1 MNASDSAPA
10 PRVLVQRA
18 ARSALLA
25 LLLLAVLG
33 AIALAAPTH
42 PRWHPLLALVATVA
56 IVVIAIV
63 RAEDRLDRTA
73 LWTIVGLAWIAFV
86 LTGLFGLKTPAILA
100 TAAMLYGWACLVRAG
115 RSANSP
121 ADRPGRGVRTAALV
135 WLLLATAGSVLVW
148 RALLR

>member
-1 MNASDSAPA
+1 MLA
-10 PRVLVQRA
+10 QRA

-42 PRWHPLLALVATVA
+42 PRWHPLLALVATVG

-63 RAEDRLDRTA
+63 RAQQRLDRTA
-73 LWTIVGLAWIAFV
+73 LWSIIGLAWIAFV

-100 TAAMLYGWACLVRAG
+100 AAATLYGWGCLVRARRG
-115 RSANSP
+115 ASRT
-121 ADRPGRGVRTAALV
+121 ADSPGRGVRIAALV

-148 RALLR
+148 RALLQ